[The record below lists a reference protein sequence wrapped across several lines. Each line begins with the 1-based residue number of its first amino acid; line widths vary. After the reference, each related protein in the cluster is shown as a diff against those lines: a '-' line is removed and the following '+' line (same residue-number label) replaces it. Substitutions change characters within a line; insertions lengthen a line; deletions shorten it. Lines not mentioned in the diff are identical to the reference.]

1 MSKIEKLN
9 IKGIRSF
16 NHLNTQTIKFFAPL
30 TLIVGHNGCGKT
42 TIIECLKYAT
52 TGDQPPNSKGGAFVH
67 DPKLSGD
74 SVVKAQVKLLFS
86 EPPDTTH
93 TVTRSMEV
101 QMKKT
106 ARNLKTIDSTLHS
119 ANPDEPNG
127 KPLKGSDINEA
138 VPARLGASRAIIDAV
153 IFCHQEESLWPMSEP
168 ASLKARFDKI
178 FEVSKYTDAINNI
191 KKVRKA
197 KGDEHKVL
205 IVVEAGL
212 KKEKAHAEKLA
223 RESQQLQVE
232 INGLKEK
239 LEEIQQKMELQEQ
252 QKVDR
257 QKKANDALNIVN
269 RLAQKQ
275 DELGYRQT
283 QLREYNQRMVK
294 QLSAS
299 DDTLRRDLEQ
309 YEERVAQ
316 FSQDIEECRRQHQE
330 SADDLEDSRVHLN
343 EKLSEHG
350 RLESDKQRYERQVQ
364 LRLDHVHQAARE
376 HTIRGFEGDLDDR
389 KVQAFYERLQKLHGD
404 KVREFA
410 NLKDENASEYNNQTA
425 AITDLN
431 GRKSTCGRDRSYAAQ
446 KITSSEQVIASRRR
460 ELGSIDVD
468 DGAKA
473 LLDSEAQD
481 IETQLRQATDSIQAA
496 DFDNKL
502 QEEHAQLQQLETENS
517 RLSDELAESTQI
529 VADREALKHQ
539 QRDLSRKQQKFD
551 TLKSHCN
558 DKISSL
564 IGRDWDPKTV
574 ERRFEELLG
583 VRRQAYDV
591 ALRQVDEQNR
601 VRLEKEGQLK
611 SMSTKAQQRDS
622 EIARCKNA
630 IVGVLRQVAPE
641 STFSLDALAQEI
653 SRVEE
658 EIKILDSDAK
668 TASELHD
675 YFLGCQKALD
685 EKNKC
690 GLCERLFTT
699 PHEKSSLAKKLKKAL
714 GEFDSAQLEADL
726 HERRQDLS
734 QLQKVQGENEIYSR
748 LIKEKPTAED
758 EKRQIG
764 EQIAGLTRDLEE
776 KDDQAR
782 SKREDREEFESLG
795 ATVRE
800 IAHAHKDLEEA
811 QILVDQTESKQQQSG
826 PVVRSTSE
834 ISEAMRQC
842 GEQLKVVKAKIAK
855 LTKDQQ
861 RLRDTINR
869 LELARSEL
877 KNKISHAIRQL
888 ERRRD
893 IQDQIHAEKEEIV
906 KSKETMQKA
915 DKDLEAVDIEIAKA
929 RQIREDAQQRART
942 KEDKVA
948 KERDDIASSMKQLKM
963 TDNDVR
969 EYLDRGGPSI
979 LKENENTIQTIQ
991 STIRR
996 IGQTLEDIKIRSEK
1010 MQKEL
1015 ANTDSEKRNIQDNLD
1030 YRNAAREV
1038 NSLKEIIDEL
1048 KSRRAQDDYDR
1059 FAKEAESFLRAYN
1072 HLSAEN
1078 TSTYEII
1085 KLKDNQ
1091 LGEKTREW
1099 DENFKDAENKY
1110 RETHIKCQT
1119 LKAAIE
1125 DLGRYAAALNH
1136 AVIKY
1141 HAVKMGEV
1149 NDMIAELWTKTYQG
1163 TDIDRITITSD
1174 ADPTGGRSTYNYRVV
1189 MTKNDVEMDMRGR
1202 CSAGQK
1208 VLASIIIRLAL
1219 AESFGIGCGIIALD
1233 EPTTNLDRDNIK
1245 ALAQSLKGIVEHRRT
1260 QRNFQL
1266 VVITH
1271 DADFL
1276 REMQCS
1282 DFTDDYWYVERDS
1295 FQNSR
1300 IVRKNIGTL

>member
-1 MSKIEKLN
+1 MSKVEKLN

-16 NHLNTQTIKFFAPL
+16 NHLNTQTIKFFTPL
-30 TLIVGHNGCGKT
+30 TLIVGLNGSGKT

-74 SVVKAQVKLLFS
+74 SVVKAQVKLNFS

-106 ARNLKTIDSTLHS
+106 TRTLKTIDSTLHS

-197 KGDEHKVL
+197 KGDEHKL
-205 IVVEAGL
+205 LVVMEASL
-212 KKEKAHAEKLA
+212 KKDKAYVDKLA
-223 RESQQLQVE
+223 KESHELQVE
-232 INGLKEK
+232 INDLREK
-239 LEEIQQKMELQEQ
+239 LEEIQEKMELQDQ

-269 RLAQKQ
+269 RLGQKQ
-275 DELGYRQT
+275 DELKYRQT
-283 QLREYNQRMVK
+283 QLREYKQRMVK

-299 DDTLRRDLEQ
+299 DDSLRRDLEQ

-316 FSQDIEECRRQHQE
+316 FSQDIEDCRRQHKE

-350 RLESDKQRYERQVQ
+350 RLESDKQKYERQVQ
-364 LRLDHVHQAARE
+364 LRLEHVHQAAQE
-376 HTIRGFEGDLDDR
+376 HTIRGFDGDLDDR
-389 KVQAFYERLQKLHGD
+389 KVQAFFERLQKLHAD

-410 NLKDENASEYNNQTA
+410 NLKDENASEYNDQTA

-431 GRKSTCGRDRSYAAQ
+431 GRKSTCSRDRSYAAQ
-446 KITSSEQVIASRRR
+446 KITSSEQLIASRRR
-460 ELGSIDVD
+460 ELGSIDID

-473 LLDSEAQD
+473 LLDTEAQD
-481 IETQLRQATDSIQAA
+481 IETQLRQATDNVQAA

-539 QRDLSRKQQKFD
+539 QRDLNRKQQKFD

-558 DKISSL
+558 DKLISL
-564 IGRDWDPKTV
+564 VGRDWDPKTV
-574 ERRFEELLG
+574 ERRFEEILG
-583 VRRQAYDV
+583 ARRQAYDI

-601 VRLEKEGQLK
+601 MRLEKEGQLK
-611 SMSTKAQQRDS
+611 GVSTKARQRDA
-622 EIARCKNA
+622 EITRCKNA
-630 IVGVLRQVAPE
+630 VVNVLRQVAPE
-641 STFSLDALAQEI
+641 TTFSLDALAQEI

-675 YFLGCQKALD
+675 YFLGCKKALD

-690 GLCERLFTT
+690 GLCERAFAT
-699 PHEKSSLAKKLKKAL
+699 PHEKSNLANKLRKAL

-726 HERRQDLS
+726 RERRQDLS
-734 QLQKVQGENEIYSR
+734 QLQRVQDESETHSR
-748 LIKEKPTAED
+748 LVKEKPIAED
-758 EKRQIG
+758 EQRELG
-764 EQIAGLTRDLEE
+764 EQIAGLIRDLEE

-782 SKREDREEFESLG
+782 SKREDKEEFESLG

-800 IAHAHKDLEEA
+800 IAHAHRDLEEA
-811 QILVDQTESKQQQSG
+811 RTLVDQTESKQQQSG

-855 LTKDQQ
+855 FTKDQQ

-893 IQDQIHAEKEEIV
+893 IQDQIKTEKEDIL
-906 KSKETMQKA
+906 KSKEAIQKA
-915 DKDLEAVDIEIAKA
+915 DKELEAVDIEIAKA
-929 RQIREDAQQRART
+929 RQIRDDAQQRART
-942 KEDKVA
+942 KEDKAA
-948 KERDDIASSMKQLKM
+948 KERDDLASSMKQLKM

-969 EYLDRGGPSI
+969 EYLDHGGPSI

-991 STIRR
+991 TTIRR
-996 IGQTLEDIKIRSEK
+996 IGQTLDDIKVRSEK

-1015 ANTDSEKRNIQDNLD
+1015 ANTDSEKRNIQDNLE

-1038 NSLKEIIDEL
+1038 DSLKEIIDEL
-1048 KSRRAQDDYDR
+1048 ESRRAQDDHDR
-1059 FAKEAESFLRAYN
+1059 FAREAEGFLNEYN
-1072 HLSAEN
+1072 RLSAEN
-1078 TSTYEII
+1078 TSTYNII
-1085 KLKDNQ
+1085 KLKDDQ
-1091 LGEKTREW
+1091 LGQKTREW
-1099 DENFKDAENKY
+1099 DNDFKDAENNY
-1110 RETHIKCQT
+1110 RETHIKSQT
-1119 LKAAIE
+1119 LKAAVE
-1125 DLGRYAAALNH
+1125 DLARYAAALNH
-1136 AVIKY
+1136 AVIKF
-1141 HAVKMGEV
+1141 HSLKMGEV
-1149 NDMIAELWTKTYQG
+1149 NRMIDELWRDTYQG
-1163 TDIDRITITSD
+1163 TDIDTIMITSD

-1189 MTKNDVEMDMRGR
+1189 MTKSAVEMDMRGR

-1245 ALAQSLKGIVEHRRT
+1245 ALARSLKRIVEHRRA
-1260 QRNFQL
+1260 QKNFQL

-1282 DFTDDYWYVERDS
+1282 DFTDDYWYVERDQD
-1295 FQNSR
+1295 QNSR
-1300 IVRKNIGTL
+1300 IVKRNIGTL